1 MSARPGPDCSDFR
14 AALIARAEGD
24 VVDLALDGHLEG
36 CEACRR
42 ELARTEQRVQL
53 LRAVGGPGA
62 PLELDGLVVAAMQ
75 AGARQQRATRAVQ
88 SLARAQTPEDLEVR
102 LAGPKAPHVLERLV
116 REDLVDPAKAVASRY
131 ARSLER
137 LRAPHD
143 LDRRLSELRPG
154 TIQRHA
160 PVAMVA
166 AGVMLALGAL
176 VVAGIL
182 NGRRIPTAPV
192 SPAGP
197 VLIVERVE
205 SVGDL
210 DPLVGDMLSGVT
222 AGLRDAHRIAGGG
235 VLMPRTRPVASALL
249 LTALLSALAACD
261 GGSPGGMQRSTGTM
275 AVEETSTPSFLSLV
289 PDAPERVPHSGLR
302 RIEVHVDVDGV
313 PTSLAYDERV
323 VADGHGQY
331 SIELAQVLQPT
342 MTQPQLEIFEEMQR
356 ARQGFF
362 FKYRDLRIR
371 NLDLFLQNY
380 TVDVLDG
387 VQLVAGVEC
396 VEIDVSP
403 RLPRGTQYR
412 LAIDPRTGLVLRA
425 VERDQNGQVVTS
437 SEFLEFSDNP
447 GHGHVAFFQERYPG
461 IPLAGA
467 PLPPGLVPVVPQILP
482 EGYREV
488 SSDLLEVAG
497 DHYVR
502 RVYGDGFENL
512 FFLQRREPAPPSGQ
526 SAESATHRVRLA
538 QLGAWRVAELVETRG
553 SLFVLAKVS
562 EAEVLE
568 LLRSTL

>member
-1 MSARPGPDCSDFR
+1 MP
-14 AALIARAEGD
+14 
-24 VVDLALDGHLEG
+24 
-36 CEACRR
+36 
-42 ELARTEQRVQL
+42 L
-53 LRAVGGPGA
+53 LR
-62 PLELDGLVVAAMQ
+62 
-75 AGARQQRATRAVQ
+75 
-88 SLARAQTPEDLEVR
+88 S
-102 LAGPKAPHVLERLV
+102 
-116 REDLVDPAKAVASRY
+116 
-131 ARSLER
+131 
-137 LRAPHD
+137 
-143 LDRRLSELRPG
+143 
-154 TIQRHA
+154 
-160 PVAMVA
+160 
-166 AGVMLALGAL
+166 
-176 VVAGIL
+176 
-182 NGRRIPTAPV
+182 
-192 SPAGP
+192 
-197 VLIVERVE
+197 
-205 SVGDL
+205 
-210 DPLVGDMLSGVT
+210 
-222 AGLRDAHRIAGGG
+222 
-235 VLMPRTRPVASALL
+235 VASALPIFFGA
-249 LTALLSALAACD
+249 ALLSALAACD
-261 GGSPGGMQRSTGTM
+261 GGGPGGMQRSSGESL
-275 AVEETSTPSFLSLV
+275 AVEETSAPSFLALV
-289 PDAPERVPHSGLR
+289 PDAPERVAHSGVR

-323 VADGHGQY
+323 VADGQGHY

-380 TVDVLDG
+380 AVDVLDG
-387 VQLVAGVEC
+387 VQVVAGVEC

-403 RLPRGTQYR
+403 RLPRGTRYR

-447 GHGHVAFFQERYPG
+447 GHGHVEFFQERFPG

-467 PLPPGLVPVVPQILP
+467 PLPPGFVPVTPQVLP

-488 SSDLLEVAG
+488 TSDLLEVAG

-526 SAESATHRVRLA
+526 GAESATHRVRLA